1 MARGTGGSND
11 QVRAE
16 MSRIPTLKL
25 GQMWPDS
32 YPDNKYWIGANPM
45 SSGLTHSDGLVLLGH
60 ECTTIAELEAV
71 AATVRTDLERV
82 VNEARKK
89 LGKNPN

>member
-1 MARGTGGSND
+1 
-11 QVRAE
+11 
-16 MSRIPTLKL
+16 
-25 GQMWPDS
+25 
-32 YPDNKYWIGANPM
+32 M
-45 SSGLTHSDGLVLLGH
+45 SSGLTHSDGLVVLGH